1 MPLTYD
7 PYSGPKAMGIYK
19 EMGPHEFENVN
30 AETIVQRIMKS
41 RDLYE
46 ARQKAK
52 GMKADVE
59 AAHKIREQLE
69 DEQRQREEAAA
80 ISR

>member
-1 MPLTYD
+1 MLTA
-7 PYSGPKAMGIYK
+7 G
-19 EMGPHEFENVN
+19 
-30 AETIVQRIMKS
+30 TIVQRIMKS

-59 AAHKIREQLE
+59 MAHKRREE
-69 DEQRQREEAAA
+69 MEAEQRQREVDAKLAL
-80 ISR
+80 SS